1 MKTLVLHPW
10 LLLVELDQLR
20 ENHASSFE
28 TENHVSLLEKATS
41 LSFWT
46 IFNLKLS
53 LRRPDG
59 TNGKFQKTSS
69 DSFRRY

>member
-41 LSFWT
+41 LSF
-46 IFNLKLS
+46 
-53 LRRPDG
+53 
-59 TNGKFQKTSS
+59 
-69 DSFRRY
+69 